1 MLLSKRASILDTH
14 PVAPRVSRQLIAKA
28 MIVAEEDDW
37 VVSEISAVPSK
48 FLKRIRS
55 PLLPWLLTAISFG
68 AFASTYSEL
77 VRWRAKFSYMDA
89 WQYATNAAVTDDAV
103 VVMGDSI
110 TAFAPLPD
118 RVCGRPV
125 IKAGV
130 GGAGTNDFIGLS
142 RVLLAMKRPSMIVVA
157 LGANDVR
164 AAHADDDYGV
174 LLSQLKA
181 YTPNLIAV
189 SDTGDENIVA
199 QQKAVANA
207 VGVLFHEVKVTGL
220 MPDGVHFNQHGY
232 RQWVPAM

>member
-1 MLLSKRASILDTH
+1 
-14 PVAPRVSRQLIAKA
+14 
-28 MIVAEEDDW
+28 
-37 VVSEISAVPSK
+37 
-48 FLKRIRS
+48 
-55 PLLPWLLTAISFG
+55 
-68 AFASTYSEL
+68 
-77 VRWRAKFSYMDA
+77 
-89 WQYATNAAVTDDAV
+89 
-103 VVMGDSI
+103 
-110 TAFAPLPD
+110 
-118 RVCGRPV
+118 
-125 IKAGV
+125 
-130 GGAGTNDFIGLS
+130 
-142 RVLLAMKRPSMIVVA
+142 MIVVA